1 MTDATRSSAPP
12 TTSTAM
18 RELTFRGVV
27 LGAIITLLFTAAN
40 VYLGLKIGLTFAT
53 SIPAAVISMAVLR
66 LFKDSTILENNI
78 VQTIASAAG
87 TLAAIIFVLPG
98 LVMIGWWQGFPFF
111 TTAAITMFGGVL
123 GVLFS
128 VPLRRALVVDTVLPY
143 PEGRAAAEVL
153 KVGAGSREGGAE
165 SARGLG
171 IIVVNALVSAGF
183 AILTQT
189 KLVAAEAATWFRV
202 GAGATGISGG
212 LSFALLGA
220 GHLVGISVGMAMFA
234 GVVIGWWILLPIL
247 TAGGSV
253 TGTAEVIATTV
264 FRSDVRFFGAGV
276 IGVAAIW
283 TLLKIAGPVVGGVR
297 SALAASASRRGG
309 AVLALEDRDIPIG
322 FVGAASLAMLVPI
335 GILLWTVLEGGPLE
349 ASAIGLIAGSLVFIL
364 VIGLVIAAVCG
375 YMAGLIGASNSPV
388 SGIGILAILAAS
400 ILLVAWFGRAVE
412 PGTTQALVAYGLIVT
427 GVVFGIATISND
439 NLQDL
444 KTGQLVGATP
454 WKQQVALL
462 IGVVF
467 GSIVVPP
474 VLNLLGSTL
483 GFAGAPGAGPNAL
496 AAPQAALISA
506 LAKGVLGGNLNWAMI
521 GYGAI
526 TGVAVIA
533 LDELLG
539 KAGKLRLPPLG
550 VGLGVYLPMAVTLP
564 VTIGAVVGFA
574 YDRWADRA
582 RDPELAKRMGVLT
595 ATGMI
600 VGESLWGVGFA
611 GIVYMTN
618 EETPL
623 ALVGDGFAPIALVG
637 GTLLFAV
644 LTGIL
649 YRRTK
654 AASGRTP
661 RRRRRLGHRIA
672 ASMSVILTN
681 AKPIELSAMP

>member
-1 MTDATRSSAPP
+1 MTDATRGVSETGPE
-12 TTSTAM
+12 TSM
-18 RELTFRGVV
+18 RELTFRGIV
-27 LGAIITLLFTAAN
+27 LGGIITLLFTAAN

-66 LFKDSTILENNI
+66 AFKDSTILENNI

-153 KVGAGSREGGAE
+153 KVGAGSREGGEE

-171 IIVVNALVSAGF
+171 IIVVNAVVSAGF

-247 TAGGSV
+247 TSGSSI

-297 SALAASASRRGG
+297 SALAASAAKRGG
-309 AVLALEDRDIPIG
+309 VVLALEERDIPIG
-322 FVGAASLAMLVPI
+322 IVGIASLAMLVPI
-335 GILLWTVLEGGPLE
+335 GILLWTVLQGGPLE
-349 ASAIGLIAGSLVFIL
+349 ASAIGLIAGSLLFIL

-400 ILLVAWFGRAVE
+400 ILLVSWFGRAVE

-427 GVVFGIATISND
+427 GIVFGIATISND

-521 GYGAI
+521 GYGAL
-526 TGVAVIA
+526 TGVLVIA
-533 LDELLG
+533 VDELLG

-550 VGLGVYLPMAVTLP
+550 VGLGVYLPMSVTLP

-611 GIVYMTN
+611 GIVYLTN
-618 EETPL
+618 KETPL
-623 ALVGDGFAPIALVG
+623 ALVGDGFASVALVG

-644 LTGIL
+644 LTWVM
-649 YRRTK
+649 YRRTM
-654 AASGRTP
+654 AASR
-661 RRRRRLGHRIA
+661 
-672 ASMSVILTN
+672 
-681 AKPIELSAMP
+681 

>member
-1 MTDATRSSAPP
+1 MTDATRGVSETGPE
-12 TTSTAM
+12 TSM
-18 RELTFRGVV
+18 RELTFRGIV
-27 LGAIITLLFTAAN
+27 LGGIITLLFTAAN

-153 KVGAGSREGGAE
+153 KVGAGSREGGEE

-171 IIVVNALVSAGF
+171 IIVANAVVSAGF

-247 TAGGSV
+247 TSGGSV

-297 SALAASASRRGG
+297 SALAASAAKRGG
-309 AVLALEDRDIPIG
+309 EILALEERDIPIG
-322 FVGAASLAMLVPI
+322 IVGIGSLAMLVPI
-335 GILLWTVLEGGPLE
+335 GILLWTVLQGGPLE

-400 ILLVAWFGRAVE
+400 ILLVSWFGRAVE
-412 PGTTQALVAYGLIVT
+412 PGTTQALIAYGLIVT
-427 GVVFGIATISND
+427 GIVFGIATISND

-521 GYGAI
+521 GYGAL
-526 TGVAVIA
+526 TGVVVIA
-533 LDELLG
+533 VDELLG

-550 VGLGVYLPMAVTLP
+550 VGLGVYLPMSVTLP

-611 GIVYMTN
+611 GIVYLTN
-618 EETPL
+618 KETPL
-623 ALVGDGFAPIALVG
+623 ALVGDGFASVALVG
-637 GTLLFAV
+637 GTVLFAV
-644 LTGIL
+644 LTWVM
-649 YRRTK
+649 YRRTM
-654 AASGRTP
+654 AASR
-661 RRRRRLGHRIA
+661 
-672 ASMSVILTN
+672 
-681 AKPIELSAMP
+681 

>member
-1 MTDATRSSAPP
+1 
-12 TTSTAM
+12 
-18 RELTFRGVV
+18 
-27 LGAIITLLFTAAN
+27 
-40 VYLGLKIGLTFAT
+40 
-53 SIPAAVISMAVLR
+53 MAVLR

-153 KVGAGSREGGAE
+153 KVGAGSREGGEE

-220 GHLVGISVGMAMFA
+220 GHLVGISVGMAMFT

-247 TAGGSV
+247 TSAGSV

-297 SALAASASRRGG
+297 SALAASAAKRGG
-309 AVLALEDRDIPIG
+309 EVLALEERDIPIG
-322 FVGAASLAMLVPI
+322 IVGIASLAMLVPI
-335 GILLWTVLEGGPLE
+335 GILLWSVLQGGPLE
-349 ASAIGLIAGSLVFIL
+349 ASAIGLIAGSLAFIL

-400 ILLVAWFGRAVE
+400 ILLVSWFGRAVE

-521 GYGAI
+521 GYGAM
-526 TGVAVIA
+526 TGVAVIV

-564 VTIGAVVGFA
+564 VTIGAVVGYA

-582 RDPELAKRMGVLT
+582 RDPEFARRMGVLT

-611 GIVYMTN
+611 GIVYLTN
-618 EETPL
+618 QETPL
-623 ALVGDGFAPIALVG
+623 ALVGEGFVPFALVG
-637 GTLLFAV
+637 GTLLFAL
-644 LTGIL
+644 LTWVM
-649 YRRTK
+649 YRRTM
-654 AASGRTP
+654 AASR
-661 RRRRRLGHRIA
+661 
-672 ASMSVILTN
+672 
-681 AKPIELSAMP
+681 

>member
-1 MTDATRSSAPP
+1 MTDATRGVTDTGPE
-12 TTSTAM
+12 TSM
-18 RELTFRGVV
+18 RELTFRGIV
-27 LGAIITLLFTAAN
+27 LGGIITLLFTAAN

-153 KVGAGSREGGAE
+153 KVGAGSREGGEE

-171 IIVVNALVSAGF
+171 IIVANAVVSAGF

-189 KLVAAEAATWFRV
+189 KLAAAEAATWFRV

-247 TAGGSV
+247 TSGGSV

-297 SALAASASRRGG
+297 SALAASAAKRSGE
-309 AVLALEDRDIPIG
+309 VLALEERDIPIG
-322 FVGAASLAMLVPI
+322 IVGIGSLAMLVPI
-335 GILLWTVLEGGPLE
+335 GILLWTVLQGGPLE

-400 ILLVAWFGRAVE
+400 ILLVSWFGRAVE

-427 GVVFGIATISND
+427 GIVFGIATISND

-467 GSIVVPP
+467 GAIVVPP

-521 GYGAI
+521 GYGAL
-526 TGVAVIA
+526 TGVLVIA
-533 LDELLG
+533 VDELLG

-550 VGLGVYLPMAVTLP
+550 VGLGVYLPMSVTLP

-611 GIVYMTN
+611 GIVYLTN
-618 EETPL
+618 QETPL
-623 ALVGDGFAPIALVG
+623 ALVGDGFASVALVG

-644 LTGIL
+644 LTWVM
-649 YRRTK
+649 YRRTM
-654 AASGRTP
+654 AASR
-661 RRRRRLGHRIA
+661 
-672 ASMSVILTN
+672 
-681 AKPIELSAMP
+681 

>member
-1 MTDATRSSAPP
+1 MTDATRGVSETGPE
-12 TTSTAM
+12 TSM

-153 KVGAGSREGGAE
+153 KVGAGSREGGEE

-220 GHLVGISVGMAMFA
+220 GHLVGISVGMAMFT

-247 TAGGSV
+247 TSAGSV

-297 SALAASASRRGG
+297 SALAASAAKRGG
-309 AVLALEDRDIPIG
+309 EVLALEERDIPIG
-322 FVGAASLAMLVPI
+322 IVGIASLAMLVPI
-335 GILLWTVLEGGPLE
+335 GILLWTVLQGGPLE
-349 ASAIGLIAGSLVFIL
+349 ASAIGLIAGSLAFIL

-400 ILLVAWFGRAVE
+400 ILLVSWFGRAVE

-521 GYGAI
+521 GYGAM

-564 VTIGAVVGFA
+564 VTIGAVVGYA

-582 RDPELAKRMGVLT
+582 RDPELARRMGVLT

-611 GIVYMTN
+611 GIVYLTN
-618 EETPL
+618 QETPL
-623 ALVGDGFAPIALVG
+623 ALVGEGFVPIALVG
-637 GTLLFAV
+637 GTLLFAL
-644 LTGIL
+644 LTWVM
-649 YRRTK
+649 YRRTM
-654 AASGRTP
+654 AASQ
-661 RRRRRLGHRIA
+661 
-672 ASMSVILTN
+672 
-681 AKPIELSAMP
+681 

>member
-1 MTDATRSSAPP
+1 MTDATRGVTGAGVPE
-12 TTSTAM
+12 TSM

-27 LGAIITLLFTAAN
+27 LGGIITLLFTAAN

-66 LFKDSTILENNI
+66 AFKDSTILENNI

-153 KVGAGSREGGAE
+153 KVGAGSREGGEE

-171 IIVVNALVSAGF
+171 IIVVNAVVSAGF

-189 KLVAAEAATWFRV
+189 KLVAAEAATYFRV

-234 GVVIGWWILLPIL
+234 GVIIGWWIVLPIL
-247 TAGGSV
+247 TSGGSI

-297 SALAASASRRGG
+297 SALAASAAKRGG
-309 AVLALEDRDIPIG
+309 VVLALEERDIPIG
-322 FVGAASLAMLVPI
+322 IVGIASLAMLVPI
-335 GILLWTVLEGGPLE
+335 GILLWTTLQGGPLE

-400 ILLVAWFGRAVE
+400 ILLVSWFGRAVE

-427 GVVFGIATISND
+427 GIVFGIATISND

-521 GYGAI
+521 GYGAM

-564 VTIGAVVGFA
+564 VTIGAVVGYA

-582 RDPELAKRMGVLT
+582 RDPELARRMGVLT
-595 ATGMI
+595 ATGII

-611 GIVYMTN
+611 GIVYLTN
-618 EETPL
+618 QETPL
-623 ALVGDGFAPIALVG
+623 ALVGEGFVPIALVG
-637 GTLLFAV
+637 GTLLFAL
-644 LTGIL
+644 LTWVM
-649 YRRTK
+649 YRRTM
-654 AASGRTP
+654 AASR
-661 RRRRRLGHRIA
+661 
-672 ASMSVILTN
+672 
-681 AKPIELSAMP
+681 

>member
-1 MTDATRSSAPP
+1 MTDATRGVPDTGP
-12 TTSTAM
+12 ETSM
-18 RELTFRGVV
+18 RELTFRGIV
-27 LGAIITLLFTAAN
+27 LGGIITLLFTAAN

-66 LFKDSTILENNI
+66 AFKDTTILENNI

-153 KVGAGSREGGAE
+153 KVGAGSREGGEE

-171 IIVVNALVSAGF
+171 IIVVNAIVSAGF

-247 TAGGSV
+247 TSGGSV

-297 SALAASASRRGG
+297 SALAASAAKRGG
-309 AVLALEDRDIPIG
+309 VVLALEERDIPIG
-322 FVGAASLAMLVPI
+322 IVGIASLAMLVPI
-335 GILLWTVLEGGPLE
+335 GILLWTVLQGGPLE

-400 ILLVAWFGRAVE
+400 ILLVSWFGRAVE

-427 GVVFGIATISND
+427 GIVFGIATISND

-506 LAKGVLGGNLNWAMI
+506 LAKGVLGGNLNWGMI
-521 GYGAI
+521 GYGAL
-526 TGVAVIA
+526 TGVFVIA
-533 LDELLG
+533 VDELLG

-550 VGLGVYLPMAVTLP
+550 VGLGVYLPMSVTLP
-564 VTIGAVVGFA
+564 VTIGAVVGFV

-611 GIVYMTN
+611 GIVYLTN
-618 EETPL
+618 QETPL
-623 ALVGDGFAPIALVG
+623 ALVGDGFAGVALVG
-637 GTLLFAV
+637 GTVLFAV
-644 LTGIL
+644 LTWVM
-649 YRRTK
+649 YRRTV
-654 AASGRTP
+654 AASR
-661 RRRRRLGHRIA
+661 
-672 ASMSVILTN
+672 
-681 AKPIELSAMP
+681 